1 MRVFGGVLLL
11 KSHKKQDT
19 GFVEA
24 RWASGPAPDE
34 YCFTRF
40 LPQAL
45 HGGGDPGMG
54 QGGLRLP
61 CPVPP
66 GSVGG
71 L

>member
-1 MRVFGGVLLL
+1 MRVLGGVWLL

-19 GFVEA
+19 GFVGA

-40 LPQAL
+40 LLRPS
-45 HGGGDPGMG
+45 GGGIRARGRAP
-54 QGGLRLP
+54 RLP
-61 CPVPP
+61 CWVPP